1 MKERFKQLPEPL
13 QQQVIRR
20 FAVTI
25 VFVLL
30 FFITLFGFWDVCLF
44 LPCLLFAG
52 FFIVN
57 ALRLFYT
64 CIRGDYI
71 SVSGTCVQV
80 ETTAIR
86 KRVKSLML
94 EYEEEVPRLL
104 TVSIHERIK
113 RLNVGDTVTIY
124 LSEKTPVCRRSRLFS
139 KRISFPKAN
148 SLLSRKI
155 WRVRS
160 HSNGVI
166 LIWQRR

>member
-20 FAVTI
+20 FAVAI

-30 FFITLFGFWDVCLF
+30 FFITLFGFWDVYLF

-71 SVSGTCVQV
+71 S

-86 KRVKSLML
+86 KRIKSLTL
-94 EYEEEVPRLL
+94 EYEEEAPRLL
-104 TVSIHERIK
+104 TVSTHERIK
-113 RLNVGDTVTIY
+113 RLSVGDTVTIY
-124 LSEKTPVCRRSRLFS
+124 LSEKTPVYSRDGAYL
-139 KRISFPKAN
+139 IYGYYAVEI
-148 SLLSRKI
+148 RK
-155 WRVRS
+155 
-160 HSNGVI
+160 GA
-166 LIWQRR
+166 

>member
-20 FAVTI
+20 FVVAI

-30 FFITLFGFWDVCLF
+30 FFITLFGFWDVYLF

-71 SVSGTCVQV
+71 SVSSSCVHV
-80 ETTAIR
+80 KTTAIR
-86 KRVKSLML
+86 KRVKSLTL
-94 EYEEEVPRLL
+94 EYEEKAPRLL
-104 TVSIHERIK
+104 TVSMHERIK
-113 RLNVGDTVTIY
+113 TLSVGD
-124 LSEKTPVCRRSRLFS
+124 LLFS
-139 KRISFPKAN
+139 FAGSISQK
-148 SLLSRKI
+148 SR
-155 WRVRS
+155 V
-160 HSNGVI
+160 
-166 LIWQRR
+166 QRRRCRQEYMSH

>member
-20 FAVTI
+20 FAIAI

-30 FFITLFGFWDVCLF
+30 FFITLFGFWDVYLF

-86 KRVKSLML
+86 KRVKKG
-94 EYEEEVPRLL
+94 
-104 TVSIHERIK
+104 TGAFQDCK
-113 RLNVGDTVTIY
+113 R
-124 LSEKTPVCRRSRLFS
+124 
-139 KRISFPKAN
+139 
-148 SLLSRKI
+148 
-155 WRVRS
+155 
-160 HSNGVI
+160 
-166 LIWQRR
+166 

>member
-86 KRVKSLML
+86 KRVKSPM
-94 EYEEEVPRLL
+94 LL

-124 LSEKTPVCRRSRLFS
+124 LSEKTPVYSRDGAYL
-139 KRISFPKAN
+139 ICGYYAVEI
-148 SLLSRKI
+148 RK
-155 WRVRS
+155 
-160 HSNGVI
+160 GA
-166 LIWQRR
+166 

>member
-64 CIRGDYI
+64 FGKRYLRPGGNDCN
-71 SVSGTCVQV
+71 TK
-80 ETTAIR
+80 AR
-86 KRVKSLML
+86 KK
-94 EYEEEVPRLL
+94 P
-104 TVSIHERIK
+104 
-113 RLNVGDTVTIY
+113 D
-124 LSEKTPVCRRSRLFS
+124 
-139 KRISFPKAN
+139 A
-148 SLLSRKI
+148 
-155 WRVRS
+155 
-160 HSNGVI
+160 
-166 LIWQRR
+166 

>member
-20 FAVTI
+20 FAVAI

-30 FFITLFGFWDVCLF
+30 FFITLFGFWDVYLF

-86 KRVKSLML
+86 KRIKSLTL
-94 EYEEEVPRLL
+94 EYEEEAPSC
-104 TVSIHERIK
+104 TAPEII
-113 RLNVGDTVTIY
+113 
-124 LSEKTPVCRRSRLFS
+124 TPV
-139 KRISFPKAN
+139 
-148 SLLSRKI
+148 LSRYI
-155 WRVRS
+155 PASSFSVEMP
-160 HSNGVI
+160 
-166 LIWQRR
+166 